1 MSTENISTP
10 AGSLQRRYL
19 RLSESIDRIPVGRTH
34 RVVILLV
41 AAGMFFDILES
52 NGLGAAGPSII
63 TTFGITKPEFALIS
77 SATYTGLA
85 IGAYLAGVIADHR
98 GRKFSLVLNLLVYTV
113 GGLACALAPNY
124 GFLMAARFVVGIGLG
139 GELAVGIALVSEIMP
154 TRRRASAVAS
164 LNAISGGLGNLIAP
178 AYAWLILV
186 GLGDFFGGVTES
198 WRWLFGLLLI
208 PAVLVVFIRRGM
220 PESPRYLLARGD
232 VAGAN
237 RSLAALSRGSV
248 PDSEI
253 LIHDLNDAVVHD
265 VQAEPRRLAEIFQIP
280 LLRRT
285 ITASGAYFM
294 VVGAQMSLV
303 TLMPTFLVARGS
315 TLGQSLVYTLIM
327 QTGSLAGALAAMYTQ
342 RWPRRRVLVIAAI
355 LGCTV
360 GVAFGLSASNDGLVL
375 LFGSLFQFFTLLV
388 TTTIWSW
395 APELFPTRVRGFGV
409 SFVKGTGG
417 VGIIAIPPLIAVV
430 FGIGGLGGVFLVM
443 AAMFAC
449 IAVFGVLGVETRGA
463 SLEEVNEA
471 RSEIDAI

>member
-1 MSTENISTP
+1 MSTSNISTP

-19 RLSESIDRIPVGRTH
+19 KLAESIDRIPIGRTH

-52 NGLGAAGPSII
+52 NGLGASGPSII
-63 TTFGITKPEFALIS
+63 ATFGITKPEFALIS
-77 SATYTGLA
+77 SATYVGLA
-85 IGAYLAGVIADHR
+85 IGAYLAGWIADRR
-98 GRKFSLVLNLLVYTV
+98 GRKFSLVLNLLIYTI
-113 GGLACALAPNY
+113 GGVACALAPSY
-124 GFLMAARFVVGIGLG
+124 SFLMGARFVVGLGLG

-164 LNAISGGLGNLIAP
+164 LNAFAGGLGNLVAP

-186 GLGDFFGGVTES
+186 GFGTVFGGVTES

-208 PAVLVVFIRRGM
+208 PAFLVVFIRRGM

-232 VAGAN
+232 VNGAN
-237 RSLAALSRGSV
+237 RSLASLARGSV
-248 PDSEI
+248 PNDEI
-253 LIHDLNDAVVHD
+253 FLTDLNESVIQD
-265 VQAEPRRLAEIFQIP
+265 VQAERSRLVEIFQLP

-285 ITASGAYFM
+285 LTASGAYFM

-327 QTGSLAGALAAMYTQ
+327 QTGSFAGALAAMYTQ
-342 RWPRRRVLVIAAI
+342 RWRRRRVLVVAAI
-355 LGCTV
+355 LGCIV
-360 GVAFGLSASNDGLVL
+360 GVGFGLSAGSDTAVL
-375 LFGSLFQFFTLLV
+375 ILGSLFQFFVLLA

-430 FGIGGLGGVFLVM
+430 FGAGGLGAVFLVM

-449 IAVFGVLGVETRGA
+449 IAVFGALGVETKGA
-463 SLEEVNEA
+463 TLEDVNEA